1 MFNLHLL
8 LTNVRDPT
16 SSTSVATSH
25 TVTPTPISSSRDIGA
40 TATSPAV
47 TAVLMPNTEDS
58 TNTKH
63 GAPATPIK
71 PIETVPHVIKS
82 RQNRGGGNSTGDNFP
97 RGGKKRSTGDGL
109 SSSPSNFTPLHPRMA
124 GGREGYSRDG
134 GGVLLSRG
142 DPSMFGSVSD
152 GQHCVRIIDESLM
165 WDDRGADV
173 SKLLCVCTYYAC
185 MYVFMH
191 LCMYL
196 CICVCIYAFV
206 YVFSCCVYMYVCLPV
221 CLSLVHVARACILY
235 L

>member
-1 MFNLHLL
+1 MLCTCVVGH
-8 LTNVRDPT
+8 VRDPT
-16 SSTSVATSH
+16 SNPVATSH
-25 TVTPTPISSSRDIGA
+25 TVTPTSISSSRDIGA
-40 TATSPAV
+40 TATSPTV
-47 TAVLMPNTEDS
+47 TAVLVSNTEDT

-63 GAPATPIK
+63 GVPATPMK

-109 SSSPSNFTPLHPRMA
+109 SSSPSNFTPLYPSRMA

-134 GGVLLSRG
+134 GGVILSRG

-173 SKLLCVCTYYAC
+173 SRLFIHTYVYC
-185 MYVFMH
+185 MAGKFDGEFNLTV
-191 LCMYL
+191 
-196 CICVCIYAFV
+196 
-206 YVFSCCVYMYVCLPV
+206 
-221 CLSLVHVARACILY
+221 
-235 L
+235 